1 MTGTKRIG
9 IGSTVLLPTLLVA
22 MVMALAISIAPAT
35 AQGPPPTCDGLT
47 CHVGHN
53 ECGTRCICNGHHN
66 ICLDNTP
73 F

>member
-1 MTGTKRIG
+1 MTEKTRVGHPALI
-9 IGSTVLLPTLLVA
+9 PTLLVA
-22 MVMALAISIAPAT
+22 MVLALAASIVPAM

-53 ECGTRCICNGHHN
+53 ECGTRCICNGHHD